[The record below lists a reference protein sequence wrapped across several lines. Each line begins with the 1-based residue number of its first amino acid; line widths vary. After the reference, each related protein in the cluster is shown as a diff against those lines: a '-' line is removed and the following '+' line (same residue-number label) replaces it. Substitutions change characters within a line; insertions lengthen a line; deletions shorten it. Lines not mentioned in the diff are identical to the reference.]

1 MSRQEGGKVQKI
13 PRLGE
18 SDKPSHQHNFNMA
31 EEVCMAPDGTPM
43 VTLGLNSK
51 WTNLLWIVFLAAT
64 PLMTMILV
72 PMVATRIGGSCGLF
86 LKAKTAGRKAQILE
100 LVEADEKESQEQGG
114 ERRDSD
120 EWESVEAYAVGTA
133 KNGEKADKEWD
144 GFVGFFHP
152 FW

>member
-1 MSRQEGGKVQKI
+1 
-13 PRLGE
+13 
-18 SDKPSHQHNFNMA
+18 MA

-43 VTLGLNSK
+43 ATLGFQASWRNMLIILCIAS
-51 WTNLLWIVFLAAT
+51 T
-64 PLMTMILV
+64 PLLMMILI
-72 PMVATRIGGSCGLF
+72 PKIATRIGGSFGYYLR
-86 LKAKTAGRKAQILE
+86 KKTAGRKAQILE
-100 LVEADEKESQEQGG
+100 LVEAEEKEFQEEGG

-144 GFVGFFHP
+144 GIVGFFHP